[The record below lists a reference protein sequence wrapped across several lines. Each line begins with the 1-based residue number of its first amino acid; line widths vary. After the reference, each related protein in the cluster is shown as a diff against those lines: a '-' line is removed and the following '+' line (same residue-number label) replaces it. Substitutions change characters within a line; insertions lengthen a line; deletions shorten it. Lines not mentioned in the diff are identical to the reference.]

1 MCNIDTR
8 YETRGFGWGVG
19 EFLKRGVMM
28 NNNGTG
34 IPKRDEISQE
44 FKWKLEDIYASND
57 LWEMD
62 YQRVMQMADSLSPY
76 KEDMGS
82 SADKLFECL
91 YKSTEMSR
99 LFEKVYVYAHMRSH
113 EDSTDSFFQG
123 LADRVDSLGVTVSS
137 AGSFIVPGIL
147 TVPDKVLEA
156 FLAESEGLRFYKR
169 FIDEIRRK
177 KPHILSAAEEQVLA
191 MTGEI
196 VQAPGTIFSMLNNA
210 DIKFP
215 YIKDEDGN
223 KLELTKGRYIQL
235 MESSERR
242 VRKDAF
248 NGMYSTYS
256 KQKNTLAALLNAN
269 VKVNMFSARVR
280 KYGSAREESLFE
292 DNVPIAVYDNLIA
305 AMHDNMDLMHRYVKL
320 RKRIM
325 GLKELHMYDLYVPMI
340 KEVKM
345 KVSFEEAKKIVKEG
359 LRVLGE
365 DYGKDLEKGLNSGWI
380 DVYENE
386 GKRSGAYS
394 WGCYD
399 SHPYVLLNHNDTLNN
414 MFTLAHEM
422 GHALHSYYS
431 DSSQPYIYA
440 QYKIFVAEVAST
452 VNESLVMNYMLNNTN
467 DQKKKMYL
475 LNYFMEQF
483 RNTVYRQ
490 TMFAEFEKIIH
501 ERAESGEALTAELLC
516 SIYRDLNIKYYG
528 PDMVV
533 DDYIDMEW
541 ARIPHFYSSFY
552 VYKYATGFSA
562 AMSISQQILKEGQPA
577 VDRYLKF
584 LKSGGSDYP
593 IELLKIANVDMS
605 TTAPVDNALKMFGSL
620 LDQMEEYL

>member
-1 MCNIDTR
+1 MANK
-8 YETRGFGWGVG
+8 GS
-19 EFLKRGVMM
+19 
-28 NNNGTG
+28 N
-34 IPKRDEISQE
+34 IPKRDEISGE
-44 FKWKLEDIYASND
+44 YKWRLEDIHASND
-57 LWEMD
+57 LWEKD
-62 YQRVMQMADSLSPY
+62 YQKIKQMADSLYPY
-76 KEDMGS
+76 KELMGG
-82 SADKLFECL
+82 SAEKLLECL
-91 YKSTEMSR
+91 NLSTEMTR

-113 EDSTDSFFQG
+113 EDSTNSFYQG
-123 LADRVDSLGVTVSS
+123 LADRADSLGVTVNS
-137 AGSFIVPGIL
+137 ANSFIVPGIL
-147 TVPDKVLEA
+147 AIPDEMLEA
-156 FLAESEGLRFYKR
+156 FLKESEDLRFYNR
-169 FIDEIRRK
+169 FLDEIRRK
-177 KPHILSAAEEQVLA
+177 KPHILNASEEQILA

-196 VQAPGTIFSMLNNA
+196 ARAPETIFSMLNNA

-215 YIKDEDGN
+215 YIKDEKGN
-223 KLELTKGRYIQL
+223 EVELTKGRYIQL
-235 MESSERR
+235 MESSDRR

-248 NGMYSTYS
+248 DGMYITYS

-269 VKVNMFSARVR
+269 VKVNMFGARVR

-292 DNVPIAVYDNLIA
+292 DNVPTAVYDNLIK
-305 AMHDNMDLMHRYVKL
+305 AMHDNMHLMHRYVKL
-320 RKRIM
+320 RKKTM
-325 GLKELHMYDLYVPMI
+325 GLEELHMYDLYVPMI

-345 KVSFEEAKKIVKEG
+345 KISFEEAKKVVKEG
-359 LRVLGE
+359 LEVLGE
-365 DYGKDLEKGLNSGWI
+365 DYCKDLDKGLNSGWI

-399 SHPYVLLNHNDTLNN
+399 SHPYVLLNHNDTFNN

-431 DSSQPYIYA
+431 DSNQPYIYA

-452 VNESLVMNYMLNNTN
+452 VNESLVMNYLLNTTN

-483 RNTVYRQ
+483 RTTVYRQ

-501 ERAESGEALTAELLC
+501 EKAESGEALTAELLC
-516 SIYRDLNIKYYG
+516 SIYRDLNILYYG

-562 AMSISQQILKEGQPA
+562 AMSISQQIINEGQPA

-605 TTAPVDNALKMFGSL
+605 TTEPVNNALKLFGSL
-620 LDQMEEYL
+620 LDQMEELLEK

>member
-1 MCNIDTR
+1 MVNK
-8 YETRGFGWGVG
+8 GS
-19 EFLKRGVMM
+19 
-28 NNNGTG
+28 N
-34 IPKRDEISQE
+34 IPKRSEIPE
-44 FKWKLEDIYASND
+44 EYKWRLEDIYASND
-57 LWEMD
+57 LWEKD
-62 YQRVMQMADSLSPY
+62 FQKVKQMADSLLPY
-76 KEDMGS
+76 KEAMAE
-82 SADKLFECL
+82 SADKLLECL
-91 YKSTEMSR
+91 NMSTEMSR

-113 EDSTDSFFQG
+113 EDSTDSFYQG
-123 LADRVDSLGVTVSS
+123 LADRADSLGVTVSS

-147 TVPDKVLEA
+147 AVPDGKLEA
-156 FLAESEGLRFYKR
+156 YLAESEGLRFYKR
-169 FIDEIRRK
+169 FLDEIRRK
-177 KPHILSAAEEQVLA
+177 KPHILNASEEQILA
-191 MTGEI
+191 LAGEMAR
-196 VQAPGTIFSMLNNA
+196 APETIFGMLNNA

-215 YIKDEDGN
+215 HIKDEKGN
-223 KLELTKGRYIQL
+223 ELELTKGRYIQL
-235 MESSERR
+235 MESSDRR

-248 NGMYSTYS
+248 EGMYITYS

-269 VKVNMFSARVR
+269 VKANMFSARVR

-292 DNVPIAVYDNLIA
+292 DNVPAAVYDNLIA
-305 AMHDNMDLMHRYVKL
+305 AMHDNMNLMHRYVKL

-325 GLKELHMYDLYVPMI
+325 GLEELHMYDLYVPMI

-345 KVSFEEAKKIVKEG
+345 EIPFEEAKKIVRKG
-359 LRVLGE
+359 LEILGE
-365 DYGKDLEKGLNSGWI
+365 DYGKNLEKGLNSGWI

-431 DSSQPYIYA
+431 DSNQPYIYA

-452 VNESLVMNYMLNNTN
+452 VNESLVMNYLLNTTI
-467 DQKKKMYL
+467 DQKRKMYL

-483 RNTVYRQ
+483 RTIVYRQ
-490 TMFAEFEKIIH
+490 AMFAEFEKIIH
-501 ERAESGEALTAELLC
+501 EKAESGEALTAELLC
-516 SIYRDLNIKYYG
+516 SVYRDLNILYYG
-528 PDMVV
+528 PDIVA
-533 DDYIDMEW
+533 DDLIDMEW

-562 AMSISQQILKEGQPA
+562 AMSISQQILKEGRPA
-577 VDRYLKF
+577 VDRYLEF

-605 TTAPVDNALKMFGSL
+605 TKEPVDNALKLFGSL
-620 LDQMEEYL
+620 LDRMEELTSSSDRGFSLTVI